1 LKNLP
6 LAVLCLLSFA
16 FARAQAPVA
25 KPLKVAVFAPVYL
38 DSVFS
43 GDAYKLGK
51 ANLPRYILSGLD
63 FYNGVMLAVDSL
75 NKEKAPV
82 EVLFYDSKT
91 PGGLEQQ
98 LADTLMQDVSLII
111 ASFNNREE
119 IKPVADFALAKK
131 IILISATYPNDGG
144 IKENTSFVLI
154 NPTLTAHIEGLY
166 RYVRKYYPLQTIT
179 WFSKKGETEEL
190 IESIFTSQ
198 NKKTGGT
205 QVKLKTV
212 SLSESFTDAEVLSN
226 MDSSR
231 QNIIICG
238 SLNEAFGSNLSK
250 ALSSNKNFRMVA
262 IGMPTWDGI
271 RDISKDLEVVY
282 STPYNFSRTEKPGIT
297 LSEKYKNKYSGRAT
311 DMVYKGF
318 ESMYHFT
325 KLLLKYGNAF
335 ASHLSDKEC
344 KVFND
349 FDIQP
354 VKSSTDPAMTDYLEN
369 KKLYFIRKKV
379 GMIRTVN

>member
-1 LKNLP
+1 LKNLL
-6 LAVLCLLSFA
+6 LATLSLLSFA
-16 FARAQAPVA
+16 FVQAQAPVA

-38 DSVFS
+38 DSVFT

-82 EVLFYDSKT
+82 EILFYDSKSA
-91 PGGLEQQ
+91 GGLEQQ
-98 LADTLMQDVSLII
+98 LADTVMQDVSLII
-111 ASFNNREE
+111 ASFNNRDE
-119 IKPVADFALAKK
+119 IKPLADFALVKK

-166 RYVRKYYPLQTIT
+166 KYVRKYYPLQTIT
-179 WFSKKGETEEL
+179 WFSKKGETEDM
-190 IESIFTSQ
+190 IENIFTSQ
-198 NKKTGGT
+198 NKKTGGSP
-205 QVKLKTV
+205 VKLKVV

-226 MDSSR
+226 LDSSR

-238 SLNEAFGSNLSK
+238 SLNETFGSNLSK
-250 ALSSNKNFRMVA
+250 ALGSNKDYRVVA

-282 STPYNFSRTEKPGIT
+282 STPYNFPRTEKQGLI
-297 LSEKYKNKYSGRAT
+297 LSEKYRSKYSGRAT
-311 DMVYKGF
+311 DMVFKGF

-325 KLLLKYGNAF
+325 KLLLKHGSAF
-335 ASHLSDKEC
+335 ASHLSDKEF
-344 KVFND
+344 KLFND
-349 FDIQP
+349 FDLQP
-354 VKSSTDPAMTDYLEN
+354 VKSSTDPAITDYLEN
-369 KKLYFIRKKV
+369 KKLYFIRKKD